1 MTFRLANIAG
11 RAALADGDHYFDLA
25 RVSKGVF
32 DSNPMTAIVRA
43 DELHSVNLI
52 GATPDGVL
60 SEANLFPPVPSP
72 RNCFAIGLNYQNH
85 AAESGMEVPSSP
97 LTFTKFPSCLVGPN
111 HDIHLVGAHIDY
123 EAELVVV
130 IGKGGRNIAAAD
142 AWAHI
147 AGVTAGQD
155 VSDRALQFAA
165 KPPHFDLGKS
175 RDTFGPIG
183 PVVVSTDAFTDL
195 NDFVIT
201 CLVNGEQRQHD
212 SSKHLIF
219 NVPFL
224 IEYLSSILTLSS
236 GDLIFTGTPEG
247 VGATTGRFL
256 VPGDIVET
264 HIEGIGSLRNVC
276 V

>member
-11 RAALADGDHYFDLA
+11 RAALADGDHYFDLE
-25 RVSKGVF
+25 RVSNGVF
-32 DSNPMTAIVRA
+32 DSNPMTAIARA
-43 DELHSVNLI
+43 DELHSVNLSD
-52 GATPDGVL
+52 ATPDGVL
-60 SEANLFPPVPSP
+60 SEANLLPPVPSP

-183 PVVVSTDAFTDL
+183 PVMVSTDAFTDL
-195 NDFVIT
+195 NDFMIT
-201 CLVNGEQRQHD
+201 CQVNGEQRQHD